1 MDKDALIAELK
12 VIIES
17 FIRERNFDFVELIYH
32 YEGKDLVLRVLADR
46 PEGRITMDECALLNR
61 EIGDILEQKSIIES
75 RYILEV
81 SSPGIDRPLITKNDF
96 SRSLNRNVKFFLN
109 DLINGKLE
117 WDGKIIRVD
126 DNSVY
131 ADIKGNIVE
140 IPLAK
145 IAKAK
150 QII

>member
-1 MDKDALIAELK
+1 MDRDTVIAELK
-12 VIIES
+12 GIIEG
-17 FIRERNFDFVELIYH
+17 FLKEKNFEFVDLIYH
-32 YEGKDLVLRVLADR
+32 YEGKDLMLRVITDR
-46 PEGRITMDECALLNR
+46 PEGGITMDECTHLNR
-61 EIGDILEQKSIIES
+61 EICDILEQKEIIQS
-75 RYILEV
+75 RYIMEV
-81 SSPGIDRPLITKNDF
+81 SSPGLDRPLKTKNDF
-96 SRSLNRNVKFFLN
+96 SRSLNRNVKFLLN

-131 ADIKGNIVE
+131 ADINGNIVE
-140 IPLAK
+140 IPLPK

>member
-1 MDKDALIAELK
+1 MDSDALIAELK
-12 VIIES
+12 GVFEG
-17 FIRERNFDFVELIYH
+17 FLKERNFEFVDLVCR
-32 YEGKDLVLRVLADR
+32 YEGKDLMLKVIADR
-46 PEGRITMDECALLNR
+46 PEGGITMDECALLNK
-61 EIGDILEQKSIIES
+61 EIGDILDQKDIIQS

-81 SSPGIDRPLITKNDF
+81 SSPGLDRPLKTKSDF
-96 SRSLNRNVKFFLN
+96 SRFLNRNVKFFLN

-131 ADIKGNIVE
+131 ADINGNIVE
-140 IPLAK
+140 IPLPK